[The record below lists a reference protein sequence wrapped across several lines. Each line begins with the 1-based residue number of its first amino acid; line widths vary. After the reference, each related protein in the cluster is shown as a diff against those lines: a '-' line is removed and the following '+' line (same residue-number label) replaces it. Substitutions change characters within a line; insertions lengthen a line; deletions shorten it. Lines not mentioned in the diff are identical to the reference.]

1 MKLHNKKLSSNYE
14 VENWLVKTLKLT
26 KQQELDLKT
35 YEYIRFSPFSFYKK
49 KEKVENFWFRLTLI
63 FFPIVWILIF
73 VSLPINFIITGR
85 WGYDERKNVL
95 IKVIHDWM
103 NKLRL

>member
-35 YEYIRFSPFSFYKK
+35 YEYIRF
-49 KEKVENFWFRLTLI
+49 
-63 FFPIVWILIF
+63 
-73 VSLPINFIITGR
+73 
-85 WGYDERKNVL
+85 
-95 IKVIHDWM
+95 
-103 NKLRL
+103 